1 MCFSGF
7 DPNGEA
13 GIRADIETLF
23 GFGCH
28 TLPIPTMIAKPGTK
42 GVLYAGVYNN
52 IKSLNKLFQSQE
64 RIQSK

>member
-7 DPNGEA
+7 DPNGGA
-13 GIRADIETLF
+13 GIRADTETLF
-23 GFGCH
+23 GVGSH
-28 TLPIPTMIAKPGTK
+28 RLSIPTMIVTPGTK
-42 GVLYAGVYNN
+42 DVPDTGVYNN